1 MAWLSRR
8 AMPLAR
14 RTLLALAGL
23 ALPALPVRAA
33 GRVPPF
39 PEWIGRTARLKGD
52 DGNARLLL
60 QGDRTGMITV
70 RAFFLCHPLPVL
82 DWRIA
87 EDGLTLTYRR
97 RSAISAT
104 RIIEGTARI
113 AAGGDHVRWIEARDH
128 LAEFEGFEPAEAV
141 RACA

>member
-1 MAWLSRR
+1 MR
-8 AMPLAR
+8 LAR

-23 ALPALPVRAA
+23 ALPALPSRAA

-39 PEWIGRTARLKGD
+39 PAWIGRTARLRGD
-52 DGNARLLL
+52 DGHARLLL
-60 QGDRTGMITV
+60 RGDRTGMITV

-82 DWRIA
+82 DWRIGD
-87 EDGLTLTYRR
+87 DGLTLAYRR
-97 RSAISAT
+97 QGAISAS

-113 AAGGDHVRWIEARDH
+113 APDGDRVQWIEARDRV
-128 LAEFEGFEPAEAV
+128 AEFEGFEPAEAV

>member
-1 MAWLSRR
+1 
-8 AMPLAR
+8 MPLPR

-23 ALPALPVRAA
+23 ALPALPSRAA

-39 PEWIGRTARLKGD
+39 PEWIGRTARLKSD
-52 DGNARLLL
+52 DGHARLLL
-60 QGDRTGMITV
+60 ERDRTGMITV

-82 DWRIA
+82 EWRIA
-87 EDGLTLTYRR
+87 DDGLTLTYRR
-97 RSAISAT
+97 QAAISAS

-113 AAGGDHVRWIEARDH
+113 AAGGDRVQWIEARDR

>member
-1 MAWLSRR
+1 
-8 AMPLAR
+8 MPLPR

-23 ALPALPVRAA
+23 ALPALPTRAG

-39 PEWIGRTARLKGD
+39 PEWIGRTARLRGD

-87 EDGLTLTYRR
+87 DDGQTLTYRR
-97 RSAISAT
+97 QSAILAS
-104 RIIEGTARI
+104 RVIEGTARI
-113 AAGGDHVRWIEARDH
+113 AAGGDRVQWIEARDR

>member
-1 MAWLSRR
+1 MA
-8 AMPLAR
+8 ATMPLSR

-23 ALPALPVRAA
+23 ALAAPPTRAA

-52 DGNARLLL
+52 EGQARLLL
-60 QGDRTGMITV
+60 QAGGTGLLSV

-82 DWRIA
+82 DWHIA
-87 EDGLTLTYRR
+87 PDGLTLTYRR
-97 RSAISAT
+97 QSAVSAS

-113 AAGGDHVRWIEARDH
+113 ATGGDMVRWIEARDH
-128 LAEFEGFEPAEAV
+128 LAAFEGFEPAEAA